1 MSNKN
6 FLTEY
11 ENSSSLLMYQPKVE
25 LTEEKGD
32 ESGFLQSII

>member
-11 ENSSSLLMYQPKVE
+11 ENSNSLLMYQPKVE
-25 LTEEKGD
+25 VFILTSLTTYK
-32 ESGFLQSII
+32 FII

>member
-11 ENSSSLLMYQPKVE
+11 ENSNSLLMYQPSVE
-25 LTEEKGD
+25 VFY
-32 ESGFLQSII
+32 FLILGHGRKT